1 MFQDQLAS
9 DRTSV
14 KLVKKRCTVQLLVS
28 TLVTCQSNYTNQP
41 ANLQLDIAVVACN
54 LHGRLSA
61 KIPSCLPSSTEI
73 VKSALQTRKRDIK
86 VKVAPLEICWL

>member
-14 KLVKKRCTVQLLVS
+14 ILVKKRCTVQLLAS
-28 TLVTCQSNYTNQP
+28 TLVTCQSNYTKQP

-54 LHGRLSA
+54 LHGRF
-61 KIPSCLPSSTEI
+61 CLQ
-73 VKSALQTRKRDIK
+73 KFQAAYQAALK
-86 VKVAPLEICWL
+86 L